1 MSGSPS
7 TARWRTKVSSP
18 AVVKTLNPL
27 DMRVCGEID
36 MEPLRS
42 SSGVLDVDVFF
53 DISRTV
59 VVVSGEVDMAT
70 APALRAVLEAQ
81 PMDGSVPLDVAGV
94 KFCASAGL
102 TEFVRAH

>member
-1 MSGSPS
+1 ME
-7 TARWRTKVSSP
+7 TATEFER
-18 AVVKTLNPL
+18 
-27 DMRVCGEID
+27 
-36 MEPLRS
+36 
-42 SSGVLDVDVFF
+42 VLDADVFF